1 MRRYER
7 FWELLKR
14 DKRIV
19 IKIEGEHMTPAKAEV
34 AAPKIDKPTSTR
46 AFRAGS
52 VIKPLPKAIRAPIIA
67 NNNGMV

>member
-1 MRRYER
+1 MIPNAHPSEIIDGK
-7 FWELLKR
+7 LKLGT
-14 DKRIV
+14 KYN
-19 IKIEGEHMTPAKAEV
+19 TPPANAEV
-34 AAPKIDKPTSTR
+34 AAPKIDKPTNTR